1 MGPATFSKHYCVCI
15 QQDGTP
21 REISRLGSVVTY
33 KAIDY
38 RSGRPVELQVIPL
51 TSVDQ
56 SAREQFQEQARS
68 AQKLDHVNIAKVF
81 AVGVEDEHI
90 VFVSEYLQGETAD
103 AWVVAHG
110 PMDPDAVLRVGL
122 QVVSALAAA
131 MFHSLTHR
139 SIQPSNLMIVPGTTA
154 EGEWPLV
161 KLLNFGLAG
170 LKLYSE
176 GSEPRELAPPISPQF
191 ASPEQ
196 LQDRIVD
203 FRSEIFS
210 LGATMCFLLTGAVPL
225 AGVPNKAGIAE
236 RVLPSVRQIPRPLRK
251 VLSHMLRHNPEERP
265 QDPVVFAEELRNCL
279 QKVGH
284 REIISRRS
292 VVPITAGFDSEIEGA
307 PNRLRPI
314 ALAIAAF
321 LLTAG
326 VLAAV
331 LMPERWQ
338 SLLHPRRDIS
348 ALGIPVGVPEATP
361 GASAPI
367 NSAPSGVPENAA
379 PRPALPSNANETNS
393 NGNTAVASVANPSPN
408 GTVPSPPLASPAIAD
423 RDQDASAPDGV
434 TANRAQN
441 PPAVEQRFAGSP
453 PTPASQSSPA
463 NANVRPTA
471 VTPRLAAKN
480 RTAEPPPPAEGPAD
494 SAGEKQTAQEQPT
507 VAKRSRDESETPN
520 TTSELRTPQDVWNN
534 LRSNADRAVVN
545 ASPSAATKPRT
556 QSKATAS
563 KRNANNS
570 RRQRLAGDRRR
581 SLPQMRVGS
590 MRAEF
595 VGTTEDGSWIL
606 QLPNGKTVVTP
617 PVPNPEDVP
626 IEKPRRVRRA
636 VIAPHDTPVDQRPPV
651 VVVPADN

>member
-1 MGPATFSKHYCVCI
+1 MDPTIFSKHYCVCI

-38 RSGRPVELQVIPL
+38 RSGRPVALQVIPL

-90 VFVSEYLQGETAD
+90 VFVTEYLQGETAD
-103 AWVVAHG
+103 AWVVTHG
-110 PMDPDAVLRVGL
+110 PMDADAVLRVGL

-176 GSEPRELAPPISPQF
+176 GSEPRELAPSILPQF

-196 LQDRIVD
+196 LQDRVVD
-203 FRSEIFS
+203 FRSELFS

-251 VLSHMLRHNPEERP
+251 VLTHMLRHNPEERP
-265 QDPVVFAEELRNCL
+265 QDPVVFTEELRSCL
-279 QKVGH
+279 QKVG
-284 REIISRRS
+284 RRQIISRRS
-292 VVPITAGFDSEIEGA
+292 VAPIAAGLDREMEGA

-314 ALAIAAF
+314 ALALAAF

-326 VLAAV
+326 VITAV

-338 SLLHPRRDIS
+338 LLLHPKRDIS
-348 ALGIPVGVPEATP
+348 ALGVPVGVPEATS
-361 GASAPI
+361 GASAPTY
-367 NSAPSGVPENAA
+367 SAFPGVAENA
-379 PRPALPSNANETNS
+379 PPKPALPSNANA
-393 NGNTAVASVANPSPN
+393 NTAVASVPGPGRN
-408 GTVPSPPLASPAIAD
+408 GAVPPPPPAIAD
-423 RDQDASAPDGV
+423 RNQGASAPEGV
-434 TANRAQN
+434 MANRAQS
-441 PPAVEQRFAGSP
+441 PPPVEPRFAGSP
-453 PTPASQSSPA
+453 STPASQSSPA
-463 NANVRPTA
+463 NANVRPT
-471 VTPRLAAKN
+471 VITPRLAAKN
-480 RTAEPPPPAEGPAD
+480 RTAEPEPPAEGPEP
-494 SAGEKQTAQEQPT
+494 SPREKPATEQQPAAAT
-507 VAKRSRDESETPN
+507 GPRGESETPN
-520 TTSELRTPQDVWNN
+520 TSGEVRTPQDVWNN

-545 ASPSAATKPRT
+545 ARPSATPKSRIATK
-556 QSKATAS
+556 ANAS
-563 KRNANNS
+563 KRSGSS
-570 RRQRLAGDRRR
+570 RRQQVAGSGRR

-626 IEKPRRVRRA
+626 VEKARRVRRA

-651 VVVPADN
+651 VVLPADN